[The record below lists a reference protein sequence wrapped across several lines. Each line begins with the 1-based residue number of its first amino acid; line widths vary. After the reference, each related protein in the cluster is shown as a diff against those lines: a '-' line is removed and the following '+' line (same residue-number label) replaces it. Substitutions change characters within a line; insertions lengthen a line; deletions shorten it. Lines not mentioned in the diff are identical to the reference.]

1 MLFSIEKAIFA
12 IGKLTSAVVDDLII
26 SIQVGA
32 SCANLFVSL
41 GLAVCLPEF
50 DGFVA
55 VAFLL
60 RTMFTNASP
69 WSAFCACRHSC
80 RQIRHS
86 RVCSFKVLTGSL
98 LRHVFVALC
107 IGKRLCAMQNGQYCI
122 AERHILPCETGYF
135 AWQDGSSGI
144 EKRSGG
150 GLVVAVSA
158 FHSAKTAF
166 IFA

>member
-1 MLFSIEKAIFA
+1 MK
-12 IGKLTSAVVDDLII
+12 KLYLPS
-26 SIQVGA
+26 
-32 SCANLFVSL
+32 VSL
-41 GLAVCLPEF
+41 HQQLLMTLSYASRLARPAPTFLFPSAWLGGLSDFV
-50 DGFVA
+50 GFIVVA
-55 VAFLL
+55 CLL
-60 RTMFTNASP
+60 RTMFTKASP

-86 RVCSFKVLTGSL
+86 RVCSFKVLTGRR
-98 LRHVFVALC
+98 LRAVRAALC

-144 EKRSGG
+144 EKRSEG

>member
-1 MLFSIEKAIFA
+1 MK
-12 IGKLTSAVVDDLII
+12 KLYLPS
-26 SIQVGA
+26 
-32 SCANLFVSL
+32 VSL
-41 GLAVCLPEF
+41 HQQLLMTLSYASRLARPAPTFLFPSAWLGGLSDFV
-50 DGFVA
+50 GFIVVA
-55 VAFLL
+55 CLL
-60 RTMFTNASP
+60 RTMFTKASP